1 MTTTELRGRT
11 MFVIISRHAAAI
23 EFIRQADH
31 RFADAPVIT
40 GNASAADVAGKVVA
54 GNLPLFLAAEA
65 AEVVSV
71 EFTGAPPR
79 GQEYSLE
86 DMLAAGARLAV
97 YVVRRRRDADLSEND
112 GIQVVDLRGGL

>member
-71 EFTGAPPR
+71 EFTGAPSR
-79 GQEYSLE
+79 AGI
-86 DMLAAGARLAV
+86 LARRHASRRSEAGG
-97 YVVRRRRDADLSEND
+97 VRSPQTA
-112 GIQVVDLRGGL
+112 